1 MNRKTR
7 IALEYAK
14 KFKKSD
20 QISVFWVYAGTV
32 ERFRNAYREIAR
44 KLKIAGYQ
52 SSESDILQLVKEWL
66 ENKGSGRW
74 LMVLDNADDAEIMYG
89 SGSIRLAN
97 YLPKSDQGSIL
108 LTTRFQKVGAS
119 FTSTQNVM
127 NLQLMTLIESELLLR
142 ARLGDECSEESHSL
156 YQELARELER
166 TPLALV
172 QAASFMS
179 QNCISLD
186 MYLRMYGESDMSKI
200 KLLSED
206 FEDDIR
212 DSDAKNPIATTWI
225 ISFDY
230 IRMHVPQ
237 AAELLSLMSIMDAQ
251 NIPDFLMP
259 QGEDAI
265 SFNKA
270 IGTLEA
276 FGFISTKKQL
286 PGPIQQ
292 HRLFDLHR
300 LVRLAIRNW
309 LKMNNTLDQRTAQ
322 VLKLLAS
329 FCLRAENEA
338 FDISS
343 LIIPHAIKLLE
354 SDLLQCRNSSS
365 QPLEVKHADKPS
377 LGDLHSVSKT
387 TSTQIRETIDLL
399 ENVDTI
405 ARLLICTA
413 DLLDYLTFR
422 FRDVGNYIE
431 ARRFGAKSLVINTLV
446 FGESHD
452 STLFVMRQLATMVH
466 RVGEYEHA
474 ERLRRQVVTICE
486 SEYGFLHA
494 LTLDALLDLRI
505 FLAID
510 EREQEAKETGEI
522 GIQRCQ
528 ESLLIH
534 EGEEYFDI
542 LLRLADFQS
551 ESGDFGEAE
560 RSALLALRGWEAAND
575 DSGVI
580 TALEYLSKIFE
591 KQDRLVL
598 AVDTRSTGLDFSIR
612 SWGPNHPYTLSIR
625 WDLIRILLKDQRL
638 EEARRQA
645 SLALEPISRVY
656 GSSSDIYAY
665 HYEEFDRLFSRHGGF
680 IYPQRPYDDNQLALP
695 IAENNPTMANIA
707 AS

>member
-14 KFKKSD
+14 KFKFSD

-44 KLKIAGYQ
+44 KLKIPGYQ
-52 SSESDILQLVKEWL
+52 SSESDILRIVKEWL
-66 ENKGSGRW
+66 ENKRSGRW
-74 LMVLDNADDAEIMYG
+74 LMILDNADDAEIMYG

-119 FTSTQNVM
+119 FTSTRNVIK
-127 NLQLMTLIESELLLR
+127 LQLMTLIESELLLR
-142 ARLGDECSEESHSL
+142 ARLSDERSEENHSL

-186 MYLRMYGESDMSKI
+186 IYLRMYRESDMSKI
-200 KLLSED
+200 RLLSED

-329 FCLRAENEA
+329 FCLTAESES
-338 FDISS
+338 FDISF
-343 LIIPHAIKLLE
+343 LITPHVIELLE
-354 SDLLQCRNSSS
+354 SDLLQCRSSSS

-377 LGDLHSVSKT
+377 LSDLHSISKT
-387 TSTQIRETIDLL
+387 TSTQFRETIDLL

-405 ARLLICTA
+405 ARLLECTA
-413 DLLDYLTFR
+413 DLLYYVSFR
-422 FRDVGNYIE
+422 FGNGGNAIG
-431 ARRFGAKSLVINTLV
+431 ARSFPAKYLIINTLI
-446 FGESHD
+446 FG
-452 STLFVMRQLATMVH
+452 
-466 RVGEYEHA
+466 
-474 ERLRRQVVTICE
+474 
-486 SEYGFLHA
+486 
-494 LTLDALLDLRI
+494 
-505 FLAID
+505 
-510 EREQEAKETGEI
+510 
-522 GIQRCQ
+522 
-528 ESLLIH
+528 
-534 EGEEYFDI
+534 
-542 LLRLADFQS
+542 
-551 ESGDFGEAE
+551 
-560 RSALLALRGWEAAND
+560 
-575 DSGVI
+575 
-580 TALEYLSKIFE
+580 
-591 KQDRLVL
+591 
-598 AVDTRSTGLDFSIR
+598 
-612 SWGPNHPYTLSIR
+612 
-625 WDLIRILLKDQRL
+625 
-638 EEARRQA
+638 
-645 SLALEPISRVY
+645 
-656 GSSSDIYAY
+656 
-665 HYEEFDRLFSRHGGF
+665 
-680 IYPQRPYDDNQLALP
+680 
-695 IAENNPTMANIA
+695 
-707 AS
+707 